1 MRKTKNDKPI
11 TYTVCFENTNS
22 YCEKDFNDKI
32 SATIYFDSLNYEN
45 KNIKIK
51 GEITW
56 YLNQRI

>member
-51 GEITW
+51 GEIT
-56 YLNQRI
+56 